1 MTKWAPWVLDVGKK
15 GFNVGTNLR
24 NGHQIWRP
32 RYPNFKIMN
41 DSFKAIAATGTDHTR
56 LELKNIQTKFK
67 SSLIFGGPN
76 KCGNIGASNDSVG
89 KKKRKNLKGAGGDTL
104 VNSCL
109 GSLKK
114 IVPFLCI

>member
-1 MTKWAPWVLDVGKK
+1 MGKK

-32 RYPNFKIMN
+32 RYPNFKIKN

-56 LELKNIQTKFK
+56 LALKNIQTKFK

-76 KCGNIGASNDSVG
+76 KCGNIGASNDSGEEEEKYV
-89 KKKRKNLKGAGGDTL
+89 KRWRGETL
-104 VNSCL
+104 VNSL
-109 GSLKK
+109 NKMNIIKYG
-114 IVPFLCI
+114 